1 MAHRRQKRRGV
12 LLLVSLVLLV
22 LFLML
27 GVTFVLM
34 AGNFR
39 RSSEAYRRLQESG
52 NTAANAEN
60 LLHGVARDLVRGT
73 SNPESPFSKENL
85 LEDMYGQPAL
95 RGSISAVAPDMGGQF
110 TKLTITADADFPNFA
125 TQPDGYY
132 SGLVLTM
139 VTGTA
144 VGQSTRIVDSS
155 SNTLT
160 VMTGGKINATD
171 LLSGDLV
178 LVNGRPFSGD
188 GRGHATNDPKRLN
201 EDYDAPDGN
210 NPWLTG
216 LAAYISSGSASG
228 EDTHLQAAWGRPD
241 FKWGSGEAASNPQY
255 NRPRNSI
262 VEVDNDGDGEPESIW
277 IDAGLPL
284 QERADGRLV
293 KPLVAMLVRDLDGRV
308 NLNAHGSRTATALE
322 ADHTFN
328 SGDDLNGDGNIDASD
343 QPILPLGQGY
353 GPAEIDPQYVLP
365 TTTATDI
372 LDARHAPDS
381 VPGAAGED
389 ALSAVSQ
396 FHHYGLVGDAAIS
409 RNSFVTPH
417 DIVGSGLVAHNA
429 NGQLCY
435 DKMGGQTAFTD
446 DPYEMQLDTAFDAPN
461 SDTPF
466 TPAELEA
473 VFRAGDADAAEL
485 PRRLHDLLQQGVAT
499 NDPAMQ
505 SNQLRTARAAI
516 TTESWD
522 LPVHPHA
529 LPEELNSHVAGL
541 PDPLKALLEAPV
553 HITDLFKTRIH
564 QMDPEYPP
572 GSGANLSTETDPDD
586 LQTALNVL
594 ISALGSDAISPEML
608 RGLKFNVNRLF
619 GNGQDDDG
627 DGVVDN
633 PGEAVSEEAYGAS
646 VRSSLPAAVQGQF
659 TDVDFDHNGDG
670 TIDAKDKQA
679 RQQYAKQLY
688 LLLMLV
694 SDMRE
699 SGTDGLQN
707 DGAGSPNAVVPAPTG
722 NTLPDG
728 QDRRRLLARRLAQFA
743 ANAVDYRDADSI
755 MTGFEY
761 DANPFD
767 GWDADGDLSTNE
779 SNDGVD
785 NDGDGSTDETDGSED
800 PGTDPDR
807 GVVWGLEAPVAL
819 LTETLALHDRRVR
832 DVDETAPGPPVSGV
846 TTNTTQAAD
855 SLQTAANLKGI
866 LEANYPTPPLPP
878 DGPLPTAD
886 EDDLYAAN
894 GVLYEDNDF
903 DQVARPEGS
912 LFLEIYCTANPNRT
926 TNSGAY
932 AGPQDLYDSNGQLEL
947 SKTNASGDPVWR
959 VAISAPHP
967 TGPNLPS
974 TPDDE
979 TQAAGPQSPV
989 FNQLADIDLSGT
1001 VEGTESPDS
1010 WNPLIT
1016 MQPETFQVPGTTSGG
1031 GDPQIEIQRLVYFA
1045 DKNAIGGH
1053 LTAVRTAQRARTKPN
1068 NSGVKIDD
1076 SWDGIYCN
1084 VGGNAVTI
1092 APGGYAVVGPR
1103 QQTPLGRTPGSEDP
1117 SLEQITLS
1125 PGGGVETT
1133 NNGGVPEVQNPN
1145 AVAVIC
1151 EAALAANPPGWSA
1164 DPQIGLSVS
1173 EPLGGSFHEDYY
1185 AYHDPDPDSTRPTGY
1200 YHYAVDD
1207 PFDQGKDWFRAS
1219 IKTKQSLLNSGTPS
1233 PVLQGLDP
1241 MAHGQNQS
1249 YSMNPPL
1256 AAYFQPGTV
1265 EQYCTAFLQRLA
1277 NPLRPWNPMPGEPG
1291 NNSAAE
1297 PNPYLT
1303 VDAMPIDLT
1312 VFNGDD
1318 TSLDPVDL
1326 HAVQAK
1332 DLPDLEN
1339 LLGQEIITPVQKAAR
1354 ERGDAQDLYAP
1365 VAGPLATFMGGA
1377 AYDATL
1383 GVPKYP
1389 LPRANSPLPHW
1400 ADRPFVSG
1408 YELLMVPASEPGKL
1422 TCELGAHSGNP
1433 QTDFHEGFPHLLNFF
1448 YEDGGSNEPRLGRLF
1463 DYLHVPSR
1471 YAGTQTTLRP
1481 DTFQTNTAGFS
1492 PPFNQVSQYREPG
1505 RVNLN
1510 TIYEPSVWEA
1520 ILHGVPAPS
1529 TDPTFDPRVH
1539 PGPPWISDPTSG
1551 LAGLPEARGGT
1562 DTTPTTVTAP
1572 FRAAT
1577 AGTLN
1582 TSAMAPVPPPGLRR
1596 DATSDKLL
1604 FADVSETVSPYFRY
1618 QSINRLGNLV
1628 TTRSNVYAVWM
1639 TLGFFEIQTNGSG
1652 NVTGATEI
1660 GSDTGEQ
1667 ERHRAYYMIDRTIP
1681 VGYENGQDHNTEDVF
1696 RMQRFIE

>member
-52 NTAANAEN
+52 DATANAEN

-125 TQPDGYY
+125 TQPEDYY

-144 VGQSTRIVDSS
+144 AHQSTRVVDSS

-171 LLSGDLV
+171 LQSGDLV

-188 GRGHATNDPKRLN
+188 GRGHTADDPKRLN
-201 EDYDAPDGN
+201 EDYDAPDLN

-216 LAAYISSGSASG
+216 LAAYVSTGSASG
-228 EDTHLQAAWGRPD
+228 EDTHLQAAWGRSE
-241 FKWGSGEAASNPQY
+241 FKWGSGESNPNY
-255 NRPRNSI
+255 NRPRNS
-262 VEVDNDGDGEPESIW
+262 VAEVDNDGDGEPESIW

-308 NLNAHGSRTATALE
+308 NVNAHGSRTATALE

-328 SGDDLNGDGNIDASD
+328 NGDDLNGDGNIDASD

-353 GPAEIDPQYVLP
+353 GPAEIDPQYVLA
-365 TTTATDI
+365 TATATDI

-396 FHHYGLVGDAAIS
+396 FHHYGGVGDPAIP
-409 RNSFVTPH
+409 RNSFITPH
-417 DIVGSGLVAHNA
+417 DIVGSGLVARNA

-529 LPEELNSHVAGL
+529 LPEELSSHVAGL
-541 PDPLKALLEAPV
+541 PDPLKALLEAPA

-572 GSGANLSTETDPDD
+572 GSSQNLSTEQDPDD

-619 GNGQDDDG
+619 GNGQDDNNND
-627 DGVVDN
+627 VVDE
-633 PGEAVSEEAYGAS
+633 PGETKSDGTGEKAYGGS
-646 VRSSLPAAVQGQF
+646 VSGAPVPGHFS
-659 TDVDFDHNGDG
+659 DVDFDHNGNG
-670 TIDAKDKQA
+670 TSGASGGVYTDPDDKQA

-699 SGTDGLQN
+699 SGTNGLQN

-722 NTLPDG
+722 TTLPDG

-743 ANAVDYRDADSI
+743 VNAVDYRDADSI

-761 DANPFD
+761 DASPFD
-767 GWDADGDLSTNE
+767 GWDADGDLDDSTPAGN
-779 SNDGVD
+779 NDI
-785 NDGDGSTDETDGSED
+785 
-800 PGTDPDR
+800 
-807 GVVWGLEAPVAL
+807 GVVWGAEAPAAV
-819 LTETLALHDRRVR
+819 LTGTLALHDMRVKDT
-832 DVDETAPGPPVSGV
+832 DVGGTDVGGTVAGGK
-846 TTNTTQAAD
+846 TTVAIRVLPEELSQLPD
-855 SLQTAANLKGI
+855 
-866 LEANYPTPPLPP
+866 PLPNP
-878 DGPLPTAD
+878 GEPLGIGVQD
-886 EDDLYAAN
+886 E
-894 GVLYEDNDF
+894 DF
-903 DQVARPEGS
+903 DQYAPPQGS
-912 LFLEIYCTANPNRT
+912 LFLQIHALPN
-926 TNSGAY
+926 AY
-932 AGPQDLYDSNGQLEL
+932 PTRDLYQSTGQLKL
-947 SKTNASGDPVWR
+947 SKTHDDTASGDPVWR
-959 VAISAPHP
+959 VAISEPHALGQSTKDTAGQGSPNFP
-967 TGPNLPS
+967 TGK
-974 TPDDE
+974 
-979 TQAAGPQSPV
+979 GSPV
-989 FNQLADIDLSGT
+989 FNQLRDVDSSGVVDPEEET
-1001 VEGTESPDS
+1001 ASQ
-1010 WNPLIT
+1010 WNPLVT
-1016 MQPETFQVPGTTSGG
+1016 MQPDSFDALQDNLDENEVQNQVV
-1031 GDPQIEIQRLVYFA
+1031 IERVVYFA
-1045 DKNAIGGH
+1045 NTTGSATPVNAQYYNQDSTDVL
-1053 LTAVRTAQRARTKPN
+1053 LT
-1068 NSGVKIDD
+1068 
-1076 SWDGIYCN
+1076 
-1084 VGGNAVTI
+1084 
-1092 APGGYAVVGPR
+1092 PGASKVVGPR
-1103 QQTPLGRTPGSEDP
+1103 SQTSVRAAG
-1117 SLEQITLS
+1117 
-1125 PGGGVETT
+1125 ETT
-1133 NNGGVPEVQNPN
+1133 ATVTSD
-1145 AVAVIC
+1145 VIC
-1151 EAALAANPPGWSA
+1151 TLGALPSGWTGDGTNPGM
-1164 DPQIGLSVS
+1164 SVS
-1173 EPLGGSFHEDYY
+1173 EPLENNYYNDQGSEL
-1185 AYHDPDPDSTRPTGY
+1185 
-1200 YHYAVDD
+1200 VDD
-1207 PFDQGKDWFRAS
+1207 PMMSGDQIYSPAFDSPFDQ
-1219 IKTKQSLLNSGTPS
+1219 TKLVNITEFLQENDVATITDEQTP
-1233 PVLQGLDP
+1233 
-1241 MAHGQNQS
+1241 
-1249 YSMNPPL
+1249 
-1256 AAYFQPGTV
+1256 PGTV
-1265 EQYCTAFLQRLA
+1265 DVDRPSIGGTVENYCTAFLQRLA
-1277 NPLRPWNPMPGEPG
+1277 NPLLPWNPLPDNPDYDPALEV
-1291 NNSAAE
+1291 
-1297 PNPYLT
+1297 NPYIT

-1312 VFNGDD
+1312 VYNGDGGGVVWD
-1318 TSLDPVDL
+1318 VSAMTVKATPDPEY
-1326 HAVQAK
+1326 
-1332 DLPDLEN
+1332 PDN
-1339 LLGQEIITPVQKAAR
+1339 FDSRGWR
-1354 ERGDAQDLYAP
+1354 ERAKLAEPMGTLTSSLTEPSASAITTTSDPAP
-1365 VAGPLATFMGGA
+1365 FWP
-1377 AYDATL
+1377 
-1383 GVPKYP
+1383 
-1389 LPRANSPLPHW
+1389 N
-1400 ADRPFVSG
+1400 RPFVSQ

-1422 TCELGAHSGNP
+1422 SFELSTHSGDP
-1433 QTDFHEGFPHLLNFF
+1433 QANFGDGFPHLLNFF
-1448 YEDGGSNEPRLGRLF
+1448 YEDSSSNEPRLGRLF

-1520 ILHGVPAPS
+1520 ILHGVPNNS
-1529 TDPTFDPRVH
+1529 DPTVH
-1539 PGPPWISDPTSG
+1539 PGPPWNSDPTSG

-1562 DTTPTTVTAP
+1562 DTTPTTVTSP

-1582 TSAMAPVPPPGLRR
+1582 TSAMAPVPPLGLRR
-1596 DATSDKLL
+1596 DTTSDNLL
-1604 FADVSETVSPYFRY
+1604 FADVNQTASPYFRY
-1618 QSINRLGNLV
+1618 QPINRLGNLV

-1639 TLGFFEIQTNGSG
+1639 TLGFFEIRTDSSG
-1652 NVTGATEI
+1652 NVTGATEV

-1667 ERHRAYYMIDRTIP
+1667 ERYRAFYMIDRSIP

-1696 RMQRFIE
+1696 RVQRFIE